1 MSEGTPPL
9 APREW
14 RFYLD
19 DMIEF
24 SEKVLTYT
32 DGFDQSRFEQTGLN
46 YDATLRN
53 WSWSASRS
61 RTSRSTRAN
70 LPLILTG
77 DSSSPPAIG

>member
-9 APREW
+9 TPREW

-32 DGFDQSRFEQTGLN
+32 DGFD
-46 YDATLRN
+46 
-53 WSWSASRS
+53 
-61 RTSRSTRAN
+61 
-70 LPLILTG
+70 
-77 DSSSPPAIG
+77 